1 MTRRTPKLVFL
12 EFEYLGHPTDRID
25 NVSVDERARRTVLR
39 YVRRYTQ
46 DSKSLTCV
54 MDVTYS
60 AKLK

>member
-1 MTRRTPKLVFL
+1 MFL

-25 NVSVDERARRTVLR
+25 NVSVDERARTSVLR